1 MAIRDASLKEDAR
14 WIAAIRSG
22 SKAVREDGF
31 RSLMLKYWQLVVVL
45 SANRV
50 KDQRDAEDITQEAF
64 FRAFRSLETLTEP
77 VAFLGWLLRI
87 AQNVATDH
95 LRARKSVVSLDAL
108 GDTAP
113 SKRASNRRTALPRF
127 PWRHQTSSFSQEIE
141 AREDAEEALKALD
154 QLPEK
159 YKEVV
164 ALRYLRGFD
173 GKTMA
178 KILGE
183 PEGTIRNRLFRALEK
198 LRALLETKRAHK
210 T

>member
-1 MAIRDASLKEDAR
+1 MRNASLKQDAG

-22 SKAVREDGF
+22 GKGAREDAF
-31 RSLMLKYWQLVVVL
+31 RSLMLKYWKLVVVL
-45 SANRV
+45 AANRV
-50 KDQRDAEDITQEAF
+50 RDRRDAEDITQEAF
-64 FRAFRSLETLTEP
+64 FRAFRSLDTLSEP

-95 LRARKSVVSLDAL
+95 LRSRKSVISLDAL
-108 GDTAP
+108 GDATPLHGA
-113 SKRASNRRTALPRF
+113 SDRRASLPRHT
-127 PWRHQTSSFSQEIE
+127 WREQDSSFAQQIE

-173 GKTMA
+173 GRTMA
-178 KILGE
+178 KLLGE

-198 LRALLETKRAHK
+198 LRALLQTKRAHK